1 MNCSNNNCSSA
12 GLDLIG
18 LSSSIAILI
27 SQNFE
32 LEDLGI
38 LAALFTTIG
47 DNLALIATSRAA
59 CEAQKAINNSEE
71 SLDLNISD
79 SNFTNQF

>member
-1 MNCSNNNCSSA
+1 MNCSNNNCCSA
-12 GLDLIG
+12 GFDLVG

-27 SQNFE
+27 SQNVE

-47 DNLALIATSRAA
+47 DNLALIATSRAS
-59 CEAQKAINNSEE
+59 CEAQKAITNLEE
-71 SLDLNISD
+71 PLDLNISNI
-79 SNFTNQF
+79 NFTNQL

>member
-1 MNCSNNNCSSA
+1 MYFSNNNCSSA
-12 GLDLIG
+12 GFDLVG
-18 LSSSIAILI
+18 VSSSLAVFI
-27 SQNFE
+27 SKNVE

-59 CEAQKAINNSEE
+59 CESKTQNLETP
-71 SLDLNISD
+71 SLS
-79 SNFTNQF
+79 